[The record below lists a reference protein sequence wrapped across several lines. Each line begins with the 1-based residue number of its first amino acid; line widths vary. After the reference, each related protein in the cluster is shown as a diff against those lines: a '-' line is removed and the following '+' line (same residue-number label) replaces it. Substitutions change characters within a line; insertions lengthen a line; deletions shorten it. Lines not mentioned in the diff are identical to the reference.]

1 MEIDDQAATGLPTY
15 VRLYFRLISSR
26 IRSQMQYRV
35 SFLLDTASSFMG
47 NFMDLAALLIMFTQ
61 VQTLGGWSLGEI
73 AFLYGL
79 SSVSFALH
87 ELLQGGFD
95 NDLFALYVQRGMFDQ
110 MLIRPLP
117 VPFQMFTEYFM
128 LRRLGRM
135 TQGLL
140 AFALGVTLAQP
151 HWTVGKI
158 LYLPLVVGGGALF
171 FLAISIVGC
180 SLCFW
185 TVQSTEVVNIFT
197 YGGTTMLQY
206 PLTIYQEWMR
216 KFFVY
221 VLPMAFINYFPT
233 LFFLDKS
240 DPFQLPAFVPFLAPA
255 VCAAVFVLSLR
266 VWRFGVAHYTSTG
279 S

>member
-1 MEIDDQAATGLPTY
+1 MEIADYL
-15 VRLYFRLISSR
+15 RLYLKLISSR

-35 SFLLDTASSFMG
+35 SFLLDTAGSFMG
-47 NFMDLAALLIMFTQ
+47 NFMDLAALLVMFTQ
-61 VQTLGGWSLGEI
+61 ARSLGGWSLGEI

-87 ELLQGGFD
+87 ELFQGGFD
-95 NDLFALYVQRGMFDQ
+95 NDVFASYVQHGLFDQ

-117 VPFQMFTEYFM
+117 VPFQMLAEYFM

-140 AFALGVTLAQP
+140 AFVLGVALAQP
-151 HWTVGKI
+151 HWMPAKL
-158 LYLPLVVGGGALF
+158 LYLPVVIAGGALF
-171 FLAISIVGC
+171 FLAISIAGC
-180 SLCFW
+180 TLCFW

-206 PLTIYQEWMR
+206 PLTIYQEWIQ

-233 LFFLDKS
+233 LYFLDKP
-240 DPFQLPAFVPFLAPA
+240 DPFHLSLFVPFLAPV
-255 VCAAVFVLSLR
+255 VCVVVFLLSLR
-266 VWRFGVAHYTSTG
+266 AWAFGVAHYTSTG